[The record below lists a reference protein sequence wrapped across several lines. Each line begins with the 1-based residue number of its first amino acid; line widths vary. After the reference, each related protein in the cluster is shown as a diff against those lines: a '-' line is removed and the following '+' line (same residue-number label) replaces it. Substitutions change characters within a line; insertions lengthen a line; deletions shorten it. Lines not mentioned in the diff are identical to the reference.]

1 MPSEV
6 SMKIERNVVL
16 ALVVGFAVCWFVGNG
31 CSFEKPQPLANRP
44 VLRWI
49 AKAAKSLLWVAVFV
63 EPAPDAKPEAAHL
76 MHHEAEEHVEVG
88 ADGFP
93 LVKHS
98 RGW

>member
-1 MPSEV
+1 
-6 SMKIERNVVL
+6 MKIERNVVI
-16 ALVVGFAVCWFVGNG
+16 ALLIGFAVCWFVSNG
-31 CSFEKPQPLANRP
+31 CTLQPKEPLANRP
-44 VLRWI
+44 ILRWI

-63 EPAPDAKPEAAHL
+63 EPAPEDKPEAEHL
-76 MHHEAEEHVEVG
+76 MHHEADEHDEVG